1 MFDPIHRRDFLAGT
15 ATAAAA
21 VVAGVVAPSTAATAV
36 ATRRRDIKK
45 GVVFGMLNKLLET
58 MSIEDTFKTARD
70 CGFDGVEAYTTTDPK
85 KVAELRAASDRT
97 GFKIHSIMNQ
107 AHWQHPLSSADRA
120 TVEKSMDGMKTS
132 LQNARDLAADT
143 VLLVPAVVDAKT
155 RYAEAYVRSQRQI
168 RALLPL
174 AEELGVVIAIEE
186 VWNKFLLSP
195 IEFARYVDEFNTP
208 HVQAYFDVGNVVLYG
223 YPQDW
228 IRTLGER
235 IKKVHIK
242 DFKVEKSTWQWTN
255 LYDGAVDWP
264 EVHKAFGEIG
274 YSGWFTAELGGGDAE
289 YLRDV
294 AKRMDRI
301 IAGA

>member
-1 MFDPIHRRDFLAGT
+1 MYAKIDRRSFLS
-15 ATAAAA
+15 ATAAASVAAPSPNTRAAASTASRAKPEIKKA
-21 VVAGVVAPSTAATAV
+21 VVY
-36 ATRRRDIKK
+36 
-45 GVVFGMLNKLLET
+45 GMLNELLKKG
-58 MSIEDTFKTARD
+58 SVEDAFKTARD
-70 CGFDGVEAYTTTDPK
+70 CGFHGVEAYTTADKK
-85 KVAELRAASDRT
+85 KVDELRAASDRA

-107 AHWQHPLSSADRA
+107 AHWQHPLSSDDAA
-120 TVEKSMDGMKTS
+120 TVQKSIDGMVTS
-132 LQNARDLAADT
+132 LHNAHDLGADT
-143 VLLVPAVVDAKT
+143 VLLVPAVVNPQT
-155 RYAEAYVRSQRQI
+155 RYLDAYRRSQRRI
-168 RALLPL
+168 RELLPQ
-174 AEELGVVIAIEE
+174 AEELGVAIAVEE

-228 IRTLGER
+228 IRTLAER

-242 DFKVEKSTWQWTN
+242 DFKVEGSGWKWTN

-264 EVHKAFGEIG
+264 EVRKAFDEIG
-274 YSGWFTAELGGGDAE
+274 YTGWFTAELGGGDAD

-301 IAGA
+301 IAGE

>member
-1 MFDPIHRRDFLAGT
+1 MNANFHRREFLAAAGAAGLALGT
-15 ATAAAA
+15 IASPDHAM
-21 VVAGVVAPSTAATAV
+21 AGPAKKAE
-36 ATRRRDIKK
+36 IKK
-45 GVVFGMLNKLLET
+45 AVVFGMLGKLREKMSLEE
-58 MSIEDTFKTARD
+58 SFETARD
-70 CGFDGVEAYTTTDPK
+70 CGFDGVEAYTTSDPK
-85 KVAELRAASDRT
+85 QVEALKAASDKT

-107 AHWQHPLSSADRA
+107 AHWEHPLSSDDRE
-120 TVEKSMDGMKTS
+120 TVSKSMEGMKTS
-132 LQNARDLAADT
+132 LHNARDLRAET
-143 VLLVPAVVDAKT
+143 VLLVPAVVNAKT

-168 RALLPL
+168 RELIPL
-174 AEELGVVIAIEE
+174 AEELGVTIAVEE

-208 HVQAYFDVGNVVLYG
+208 HVAAYFDVGNVVLYG

-242 DFKVEKSTWQWTN
+242 DFKVEGSGWKWTN

-264 EVHKAFGEIG
+264 EVHKAFNEIG
-274 YSGWFTAELGGGDAE
+274 YSGWFTAELGAGDAE

-294 AKRMDRI
+294 AQRMDRI
-301 IAGA
+301 IAGE

>member
-1 MFDPIHRRDFLAGT
+1 MLNELL
-15 ATAAAA
+15 
-21 VVAGVVAPSTAATAV
+21 
-36 ATRRRDIKK
+36 KK
-45 GVVFGMLNKLLET
+45 GSV
-58 MSIEDTFKTARD
+58 EDAFKTARD
-70 CGFDGVEAYTTTDPK
+70 CGFHGVEAYTTADKK
-85 KVAELRAASDRT
+85 KVDELRAASDRA

-107 AHWQHPLSSADRA
+107 AHWQHPLSSDDAA
-120 TVEKSMDGMKTS
+120 TVQKSIDGMVTS
-132 LQNARDLAADT
+132 LHNAHDLGADT
-143 VLLVPAVVDAKT
+143 VLLVPAVVNPQT
-155 RYAEAYVRSQRQI
+155 RYLDAYRRSQRRI
-168 RALLPL
+168 RELLPQ
-174 AEELGVVIAIEE
+174 AEELGVAIAVEE

-228 IRTLGER
+228 IRTLAER

-242 DFKVEKSTWQWTN
+242 DFKVEGSGWKWTN

-264 EVHKAFGEIG
+264 EVRKAFDEIG
-274 YSGWFTAELGGGDAE
+274 YTGWFTAELGGGDAD

-301 IAGA
+301 IAGE